1 MVGEITLE
9 RRARSNRNAGRDHR
23 GLAGDFSGIRILPI
37 TALAPQSVRVSNAM
51 AFFWLL
57 FSGCAVLAWLVG
69 YGVGYLKGVRDTIPA
84 DIRDDDGGFSGD
96 WSGRETGA
104 P

>member
-1 MVGEITLE
+1 MVAEITLE
-9 RRARSNRNAGRDHR
+9 RRGRLHRNIGRDHR
-23 GLAGDFSGIRILPI
+23 GAGDFPGIRILPI
-37 TALAPQSVRVSNAM
+37 TPLALQPVRVSNAM

-57 FSGCAVLAWLVG
+57 FSGCAVLAWLVR
-69 YGVGYLKGVRDTIPA
+69 YDMGYLKGVRDTIPA
-84 DIRDDDGGFSGD
+84 DARDGDRGFSGD